1 MTQLSTARS
10 GATDVGR
17 NFQRTGTAALAAMA
31 IALAAVVAIMGLG
44 SEPQA
49 TNPATRTGWAEAE
62 FLRINTT
69 GLPPSTPAISGSAT
83 KGVDPFQYWNIDA
96 FEHHPVPYSELAR
109 GPR

>member
-17 NFQRTGTAALAAMA
+17 NFRRSGTAALAAMA
-31 IALAAVVAIMGLG
+31 IVLAAVATVLGLG
-44 SEPQA
+44 SEPQV
-49 TNPATRTGWAEAE
+49 TPTITRTGWAEAE
-62 FLRINTT
+62 FLRFNTT